1 MIRTALL
8 IDADNVTTE
17 LVAEVLSI
25 LGREP
30 RSLQHRRA
38 YGSVQKASEFAEFD
52 RDNAIRFLPSTFAG
66 PNSTDLALAI
76 DAIELLLRHP
86 VDEVV
91 LVSSDTDFAPLVVR
105 LRELGARVIGFG
117 QQGKS
122 ASDVARSYERVYDKF
137 TVIDPAK
144 ARAPAAPRRRAA
156 AAPAGRADPSVAS
169 VARAAAASARVDEAA
184 PSRPRKRAAKV
195 GRASRAQ
202 ACGAKPRRR
211 SALRCPRPCCRCST
225 PAPNCA
231 TASRCASTAWPRRCT
246 TAACSRR
253 TPRPRRCSRSRATTS
268 NCCPT
273 ATSPKACAFAAVPEP
288 HSTGRKPSIDR

>member
-25 LGREP
+25 LDREP

-38 YGSVQKASEFAEFD
+38 YGSVQKAAEFAEFD

-137 TVIDPAK
+137 TVLG
-144 ARAPAAPRRRAA
+144 AA
-156 AAPAGRADPSVAS
+156 
-169 VARAAAASARVDEAA
+169 
-184 PSRPRKRAAKV
+184 
-195 GRASRAQ
+195 
-202 ACGAKPRRR
+202 AKPRRR
-211 SALRCPRPCCRCST
+211 EPAAAVAPSNKPAAKVAAKRIAKPKVRSPKLALPEAVLQLLDACPELRGGEPVRLNGV
-225 PAPNCA
+225 AKALHDRGVLKKNA
-231 TASRCASTAWPRRCT
+231 KT
-246 TAACSRR
+246 TALFKKQGDYFELLPDSD
-253 TPRPRRCSRSRATTS
+253 
-268 NCCPT
+268 
-273 ATSPKACAFAAVPEP
+273 KPE
-288 HSTGRKPSIDR
+288 SVRFRGSA